1 MKSLNLYR
9 NRIATLPAELVN
21 LNALE
26 SLNLGSNQLET
37 FPAEI
42 LGLPALKDL
51 SLGHNRLAEIP
62 EEIVNLV
69 VLTRFDLSGND
80 QLNISQGLLGR
91 LSELEKRECNVE
103 YPDHFYSHKVALTKS
118 HLKAI
123 GAKYKAENPTEADDP
138 IPSTTRLL
146 ERFLDQNIEERG
158 GIKQILQ
165 AANPTLNVLERSPNH
180 LKWVDEI
187 AEHHLEGCVNQPVA
201 GWSEISALASI
212 AEAPTMLE
220 KLESAKHLLVLD
232 EAKYFVRENFHSIGL
247 EVEAVNA
254 LLREEHEILLSGGL
268 IRKRWLAVPGSIA
281 YGQALGT

>member
-1 MKSLNLYR
+1 M
-9 NRIATLPAELVN
+9 
-21 LNALE
+21 
-26 SLNLGSNQLET
+26 
-37 FPAEI
+37 
-42 LGLPALKDL
+42 
-51 SLGHNRLAEIP
+51 
-62 EEIVNLV
+62 
-69 VLTRFDLSGND
+69 
-80 QLNISQGLLGR
+80 
-91 LSELEKRECNVE
+91 
-103 YPDHFYSHKVALTKS
+103 
-118 HLKAI
+118 
-123 GAKYKAENPTEADDP
+123 
-138 IPSTTRLL
+138 L

-232 EAKYFVRENFHSIGL
+232 EAKYFVRENFHAIGL
-247 EVEAVNA
+247 ELEAVNA

-281 YGQALGT
+281 YGQALGTWPEEKAQEFHEKIKPLLEKKPEEIAGFLLQGVHCITWGKINFPKQLREINDSCERNRTVRWEEIENMKEGPEKDELTKNFVKEQKALMNKNETTNL